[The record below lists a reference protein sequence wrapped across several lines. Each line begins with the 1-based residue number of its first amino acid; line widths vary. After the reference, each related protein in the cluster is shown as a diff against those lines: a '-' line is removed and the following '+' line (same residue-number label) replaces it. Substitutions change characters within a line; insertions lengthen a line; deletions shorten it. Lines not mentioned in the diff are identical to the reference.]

1 MPPTNAVHSAAQ
13 HGPLIRADWWR
24 ALQTG
29 LEGGCVRRA
38 GLSSDGPTMSWVLHT
53 CTTSAELPHKTPP
66 GVDGAFRAQQ
76 IQTPVHRRT
85 QQYLWLHLECR
96 VNPLPTDRLQP
107 SHTARYSLPLPF
119 IAHDPLL
126 WEIPEEKLSP
136 PQVSA
141 TRPLP
146 LGCSSASVTRSR
158 ILTRAGAVPST
169 PHPPLE
175 AAWPLL
181 CSPAECQYRCGL
193 DSNCCMQQPYDTGVS
208 RICNSPP
215 GEQTRCRTSITP
227 CDPSCLC

>member
-1 MPPTNAVHSAAQ
+1 
-13 HGPLIRADWWR
+13 
-24 ALQTG
+24 
-29 LEGGCVRRA
+29 
-38 GLSSDGPTMSWVLHT
+38 MSWVLHT

-181 CSPAECQYRCGL
+181 AAQRS
-193 DSNCCMQQPYDTGVS
+193 VS
-208 RICNSPP
+208 IVVDWTATAACNSHMTQGSVASAIHHRANKRGAGPRSPP
-215 GEQTRCRTSITP
+215 VTP
-227 CDPSCLC
+227 HASVE